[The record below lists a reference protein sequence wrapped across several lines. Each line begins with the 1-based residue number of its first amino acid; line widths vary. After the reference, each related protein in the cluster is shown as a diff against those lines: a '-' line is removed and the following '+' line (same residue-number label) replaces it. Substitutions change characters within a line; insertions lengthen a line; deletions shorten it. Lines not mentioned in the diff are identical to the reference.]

1 MTSGTVPSSRGDRM
15 AAQIQPIRAAIVGL
29 RRGEQ
34 LAKAIQA
41 CDGAEVRALCDL
53 DPFRLGDTAERLG
66 VENRYTQYDEMLER
80 EEVDLVVVATT
91 AQQHANM
98 VISAVAHR
106 PAGVLCEKPFA
117 VNMGEA
123 EAMLATCDTSAV
135 KLAIGFQGRH
145 YPAFVRARDLV
156 LEGAIGRPLTVSVS
170 IAEGGLLNSG
180 SHLLDRALYMLGDPE
195 PQSVL
200 GQLQRE
206 TDRYERGTIC
216 EDLCMGIAFVG
227 DGTRIAIDCDIGDVG
242 PLPDRSFVI
251 TGDQGIISIEPR
263 PGQGFAAHSLSLI
276 SSTGKS
282 LELEPGDLAEVDAEY
297 QQMAEMMAWIKDES
311 RNRQDAHLSIR
322 SHAIMMGIYES
333 ARTHTLVHMP
343 LRTKESPLSTMVAE
357 GHLPVRYPGSYDI
370 RHRTGVHPE

>member
-1 MTSGTVPSSRGDRM
+1 M
-15 AAQIQPIRAAIVGL
+15 AAQIQPIRAGIVGL
-29 RRGEQ
+29 RRGEE

-53 DPFRLGDTAERLG
+53 DPFRLGATAERLG
-66 VENRYTQYDEMLER
+66 VKNRYTQYEEMLDR
-80 EEVDLVVVATT
+80 EDLDLIVVATAT
-91 AQQHANM
+91 QHHANM
-98 VISAVAHR
+98 VIAAAAHR

-123 EAMLATCDTSAV
+123 EAMLATCDTSAI

-145 YPAFVRARDLV
+145 DPAFVRARDLV
-156 LEGAIGRPLTVSVS
+156 LDGAIGRPLTVSVS

-180 SHLLDRALYMLGDPE
+180 SHRLDWALYVLGDPE
-195 PQSVL
+195 PHWVL

-242 PLPDRSFVI
+242 PLADRSFVI
-251 TGDQGIISIEPR
+251 AGDQGMMVIEPR
-263 PGQGFAAHSLSLI
+263 LGQGLSAHSLTLV
-276 SSTGKS
+276 SSTGTS
-282 LELEPGDLAEVDAEY
+282 LKLEPGDLADVDADY
-297 QQMAEMMAWIKDES
+297 QQMAEMIAWIRDES
-311 RNRQDAHLSIR
+311 ENCQDAHLSIR

-357 GHLPVRYPGSYDI
+357 GHLPVRYPGRYDI
-370 RHRTGVHPE
+370 RHRTEFQPHNVDITSGR